1 MEDGVH
7 PKAARSEELLNKCV
21 SIDLEIDPKT
31 NRIQSFAGVRQK
43 PVESYVFKRG
53 NLLEALDGLDRFSDA
68 AEFVVGHN
76 FITFDARHLETIKR
90 DLRLQSKPI
99 IDTLWLNPLA
109 FPRNPYH
116 HLVKHYQDGRLQAG
130 HVNDPELDADLV
142 LIVLSN
148 QIEAL
153 SEINHADPEITRVY
167 HYLTTT
173 QLDHAGFDAVFE
185 FVRGARRPG
194 PAEAQ
199 TAIRR
204 LLRGEACVH
213 KIETVIPEAARDGW
227 PLAYALAWISV
238 AGGDSV
244 MPPWVRHQFP
254 EASRLVRRLR
264 DTPCTD
270 PDCEWC
276 REQNDPKALLKRW
289 FGFEGFRPNPV
300 GPDGKPL
307 QETIVA
313 TALGKSPILGILPTG
328 TGKSVCYQLPALSQF
343 TKTGAL
349 TVVISPLVALMADQ
363 VEGMRRQGITS
374 CVTINGMLSMPE
386 RQEALNQVRLG
397 DAAMLL
403 ISPEQLRSP
412 SVRSVL
418 NQREVGYWVLDEA
431 HCVSKWGHDF
441 RPDYRYVGRFIKEYS
456 GDEVPAPIICLTAT
470 AKPDVIQDIT
480 DHFKT
485 KLSVILKLLDGGAVR
500 ENLSF
505 EIIPTDKGKKLGDVV
520 TVLQDALPKSGTSGA
535 IVYCSTRSATERV
548 AAFLKERGFAAAHYH
563 AGLKPEEKHDVQM
576 AFADGALRVIAATNA
591 FGMGIDKP
599 DIRLVVHAD
608 IPGSLENYLQEA
620 GRAGRDRDHARCIL
634 LFSRDDIERQFSLSA
649 RSRLVK
655 REIGAILKSLR
666 RLDRRTKQ
674 KGEVVA
680 TPGEIV
686 REEKDLEFERDT
698 ATDDTRVKT
707 AVSWLEEAVL
717 LKREENRT
725 RVFPS
730 CLRIRTLKEAEKII
744 AEADVTESYRLKLR
758 SLVESLINA
767 PSDQGISTDELCG
780 ISGFSP
786 GQMRKALN
794 DLETLGIASND
805 TAITIF
811 VHLGVEDSSERRL
824 LEANSLEK
832 DLIDKLREFAPDLE
846 IGHASTL
853 NLKVASQELRDMG
866 HSTVRP
872 DIVDRLVRGIAR
884 DGRDE
889 SEGVG
894 SLQVRKID
902 REHLSV
908 RMQRSWQVLS
918 VTAQIRRL
926 AARVLLNGL
935 QKTAPEKAR
944 GKDIQVETTLG
955 AMMASL
961 NGDFE
966 LSSAISDPAKLL
978 DRALLWLHEQGVV
991 TLGKGLTIFR
1001 PAMTIH
1007 LAPGSQQFTE
1017 PDFEPLKLH
1026 YQEQVLQT
1034 HIMGAY
1040 AERGL
1045 GSMRD
1050 ALRLSEDYFTL
1061 DRENFVQKWLP
1072 GRGSELQRQ
1081 TTPESWSSIVES
1093 LGNSNQSRIVADDR
1107 EQTNVLV
1114 LAGPGS
1120 GKTRVLVHRIAYLIR
1135 VKRENP
1141 RGILALVYNRHA
1153 ATEIRRRLLELI
1165 GDDAR
1170 GVTISTCHGLAMR
1183 MVGASF
1189 SKRAEK
1195 VESVDFDEIMTEAID
1210 LLKGQG
1216 LSRDE
1221 AEAQRETLIEGYRWI
1236 LVDEYQDIGP
1246 QEYEL
1251 IAAVAGRSIEDD
1263 DRRLSLFA
1271 VGDDDQNVYAFAG
1284 ASVGFIRRFEEDY
1297 KAQPSHLIENYR
1309 STANIIHASN
1319 HVIAPAAERMKA
1331 GHDITVNRGRKDDR
1345 PGGLLERLDSVGRGR
1360 VQVLKEAGDPLTQ
1373 AVLAVEEL
1381 ERLSKIVPEWNWAK
1395 AAVIAREWS
1404 YLQPVRS
1411 YCEARGIPVQTANAD
1426 LPNFWRLR
1434 ETQTLVNWLR
1444 ARDRS
1449 GLRVSELSNWMA
1461 AQPDGPWWSILREGV
1476 EDFVHEIGDRETD
1489 RRDILEWLAEWGR
1502 GVRKR
1507 QSGLL
1512 LLSAHRAKG
1521 LEFDHVVV
1529 LDGAWEKRSNGEDK
1543 DAARRLYYVAM
1554 TRARRSLALTTM
1566 TDRHPILENLND
1578 EAFLIRRC
1586 APGTV
1591 EVSDCRKLYKTL
1603 DLSEVFLDFAGR
1615 LHEGNASLAALERIK
1630 SDDPL
1635 LLEERGDHW
1644 VVTDRDGTA
1653 VCRLAKKFA
1662 PPAGAKFLHGNAY
1675 AISTRFRE
1683 DSAEQYQS
1691 HLKRDTWT
1699 VVLPELVF
1707 GPSSVAHVSEGANE
1721 SKKTWGPSIFKG
1733 TDQEQASIEPEVAEG
1748 SGGRL
1753 RADDHFIL
1761 ELTEDQKH
1769 ILNAIE
1775 DNDDGITFSELCA
1788 KTGFSAAKVQ
1798 GDLGAITNKSRKVFG
1813 ERFVFLN
1820 KRNGRYY
1827 PHGSILP
1834 EPEAASEV
1842 STYHERIEKIK
1853 KKSPNAYAAWDED
1866 QEVELRDLFE
1876 RQISIA
1882 EIARIMG
1889 RQPGGIRSRLKKI
1902 GLIDKKDAKRAVQ
1915 DASAKILPD
1924 DEYNVIEIEENL
1936 DAEIRCEDCG
1946 EVIPELR
1953 LKAVPETSK
1962 CVDCA
1967 AKQPSEKR
1975 RIKEPWGTREEF
1987 KKDRQSW
1994 IPWRRK

>member
-7 PKAARSEELLNKCV
+7 PKAASADALLKRCV

-31 NRIQSFAGVRQK
+31 NRLQSFAGVRHG
-43 PVESYVFKRG
+43 VEKSCVFERG
-53 NLLEALDGLDRFSDA
+53 NLSEALVALDHFSNV
-68 AEFVVGHN
+68 AEFVLGHN
-76 FITFDARHLETIKR
+76 FITFDARHLEANKR
-90 DLRLQSKPI
+90 DLNLLRKPI

-130 HVNDPELDADLV
+130 HVNDPKLDAELV
-142 LIVLSN
+142 LTVLSN
-148 QIEAL
+148 QLDAL
-153 SEINHADPEITRVY
+153 SKIDQADPETTRAY

-173 QLDHAGFDAVFE
+173 HQDHAGFDAVFE
-185 FVRGARRPG
+185 YVRGANRPG
-194 PAEAQ
+194 AAEAQ
-199 TAIRR
+199 TAIRGQ
-204 LLRGEACVH
+204 LRGSACIH
-213 KIETVIPEAARDGW
+213 QIETVIPEAARDGW

-264 DTPCTD
+264 DTPCAD
-270 PDCEWC
+270 PNCEWC
-276 REQNDPKALLKRW
+276 RTQNDPKVLLKRW
-289 FGFEGFRPNPV
+289 FGFEGFRPNPE
-300 GPDGKPL
+300 GPDGQPL
-307 QETIVA
+307 QETIVS
-313 TALGKSPILGILPTG
+313 TALGKTPILGILPTG
-328 TGKSVCYQLPALSQF
+328 TGKSVCYQIPALSQF

-456 GDEVPAPIICLTAT
+456 GDEDPAPIICLTAT

-480 DHFKT
+480 DHFTT

-520 TVLQDALPKSGTSGA
+520 TVLEDALPKTGTSGA

-548 AAFLKERGFAAAHYH
+548 AEFLKERGFAAAHYH
-563 AGLKPEEKHDVQM
+563 AGLTPDEKQSVQM
-576 AFADGALRVIAATNA
+576 AFADGQLRVIAATNA

-634 LFSRDDIERQFSLSA
+634 LFSRDDIERQFGLSA
-649 RSRLVK
+649 RSRLEK
-655 REIGAILKSLR
+655 REISAILKSLR

-686 REEKDLEFERDT
+686 REEKDLEFERDS

-717 LKREENRT
+717 LKREENRVH
-725 RVFPS
+725 VFPS
-730 CLRIRTLKEAEKII
+730 CLRIRTLEEAEKII
-744 AEADVTESYRLKLR
+744 GKASMANDYRLKLK
-758 SLVESLINA
+758 SLVQNLINA
-767 PSDQGISTDELCG
+767 PSDKGISTDELCG
-780 ISGFSP
+780 VSGFSP

-811 VHLGVEDSSERRL
+811 LHLGVEDSSEKRL
-824 LEANSLEK
+824 LEANNLEHH
-832 DLIDKLREFAPDLE
+832 LIGKMTELAPDLE
-846 IGHASTL
+846 LGDVANL
-853 NLKVASQELRDMG
+853 NLKIASQELRDAG
-866 HSTVRP
+866 HPVVRP

-889 SEGVG
+889 SEGIG

-902 REHLSV
+902 REHLSI
-908 RMQRSWQVLS
+908 RLQRSWQKLS
-918 VTAQIRRL
+918 VTAQLRRL
-926 AARVLLNGL
+926 AGRVLLNAL
-935 QKTAPEKAR
+935 KSEAPEKAK

-955 AMMASL
+955 KLMSAL
-961 NGDFE
+961 NSDTE
-966 LSSAISDPAKLL
+966 LSSVISEPSKLL
-978 DRALLWLHEQGVV
+978 DRALLWLHEQGVI
-991 TLGKGLTIFR
+991 TLGKGLTVFR

-1007 LAPGSQQFTE
+1007 LAPGNQQFTE

-1026 YQEQVLQT
+1026 YNEQVLQT

-1045 GSMRD
+1045 DSMRD
-1050 ALRLSEDYFTL
+1050 ALRLSEEYFTL
-1061 DRENFVQKWLP
+1061 SRDDFVQKWLP
-1072 GRGSELQRQ
+1072 GRGSELRRQ
-1081 TTPESWSSIVES
+1081 TTPESWRSIVES
-1093 LGNSNQSRIVADDR
+1093 LGNAIQARIVADDR

-1153 ATEIRRRLLELI
+1153 ATEIRRRLFDLI
-1165 GDDAR
+1165 GEDAR

-1189 SKRAEK
+1189 AKRAEK
-1195 VESVDFDEIMTEAID
+1195 VKSVDFDEIITQAVA
-1210 LLKGQG
+1210 LLKGEG
-1216 LSRDE
+1216 LTKDE
-1221 AEAQRETLIEGYRWI
+1221 AEAQRDTLIEGYRWI

-1246 QEYEL
+1246 EEYEL
-1251 IAAVAGRSIEDD
+1251 IAAVAGRSIEDE

-1271 VGDDDQNVYAFAG
+1271 VGDDDQNIYAFTG
-1284 ASVGFIRRFEEDY
+1284 ASVEFIRRFEDDY
-1297 KAQPSHLIENYR
+1297 KAQPSHLVENYR
-1309 STANIIHASN
+1309 STANIVRASN
-1319 HVIAPAAERMKA
+1319 HVIAPATERMKV
-1331 GHDITVNRGRKDDR
+1331 GHEISVNRTRRDD
-1345 PGGLLERLDSVGRGR
+1345 PLGGDLERLDSVGQGR
-1360 VQVLKEAGDPLTQ
+1360 VQVLQEAGDLLTQ
-1373 AVLAVEEL
+1373 AIVAIDEL
-1381 ERLSKIVPEWNWAK
+1381 ERLSKVIPDWDWAK

-1444 ARDRS
+1444 NRDRS
-1449 GLRVSELSNWMA
+1449 GLHVSELGDWMS
-1461 AQPDGPWWSILREGV
+1461 AQPDGPWWSIFREGV
-1476 EDFVHEIGDRETD
+1476 EDFVREVGDRETD
-1489 RRDILEWLAEWGR
+1489 RKDILEWLAEWGR
-1502 GVRKR
+1502 DVRKR

-1521 LEFDHVVV
+1521 LEFEDVVV
-1529 LDGAWEKRSNGEDK
+1529 LDGSWDKRSNGEDA

-1554 TRARRSLALTTM
+1554 TRARRSLALVTM
-1566 TDRHPILENLND
+1566 GRRHPILENLND
-1578 EAFLIRRC
+1578 DEFLIR
-1586 APGTV
+1586 APKQDRLD
-1591 EVSDCRKLYKTL
+1591 VSDCLKHYVTL
-1603 DLSEVFLDFAGR
+1603 GPSEVDLGFAGR
-1615 LHEGNASLAALERIK
+1615 LSSNHYSLAALKNIEAE
-1630 SDDPL
+1630 DPL
-1635 LLEERGDHW
+1635 QLAQHGNRW
-1644 VVTDRDGTA
+1644 VAKDRHGTV
-1653 VCRLAKKFA
+1653 VCQLAKKFA
-1662 PPAGAKFLHGNAY
+1662 PPKDAQFLRGSVY
-1675 AISTRFRE
+1675 AISTRYRE
-1683 DSAEQYQS
+1683 DSAEEYHS
-1691 HLKRDTWT
+1691 HLKRDTWE
-1699 VVLPELVF
+1699 VILPELVF
-1707 GPSSVAHVSEGANE
+1707 GPPSALPGKEATLPPQVSEESSSVEKDA
-1721 SKKTWGPSIFKG
+1721 
-1733 TDQEQASIEPEVAEG
+1733 D
-1748 SGGRL
+1748 L
-1753 RADDHFIL
+1753 R
-1761 ELTEDQKH
+1761 
-1769 ILNAIE
+1769 
-1775 DNDDGITFSELCA
+1775 GTFSAIVKLSSSWGQLQKALRHEGYELEPKGGGLVLQSLSDKNEVHKA
-1788 KTGFSAAKVQ
+1788 SKLGFAYSRLIKRYGTGFPGHPHTWLVAKV
-1798 GDLGAITNKSRKVFG
+1798 LG
-1813 ERFVFLN
+1813 
-1820 KRNGRYY
+1820 
-1827 PHGSILP
+1827 
-1834 EPEAASEV
+1834 
-1842 STYHERIEKIK
+1842 
-1853 KKSPNAYAAWDED
+1853 ED
-1866 QEVELRDLFE
+1866 
-1876 RQISIA
+1876 
-1882 EIARIMG
+1882 
-1889 RQPGGIRSRLKKI
+1889 
-1902 GLIDKKDAKRAVQ
+1902 
-1915 DASAKILPD
+1915 D
-1924 DEYNVIEIEENL
+1924 DSVIE
-1936 DAEIRCEDCG
+1936 
-1946 EVIPELR
+1946 
-1953 LKAVPETSK
+1953 
-1962 CVDCA
+1962 
-1967 AKQPSEKR
+1967 
-1975 RIKEPWGTREEF
+1975 
-1987 KKDRQSW
+1987 
-1994 IPWRRK
+1994 

>member
-31 NRIQSFAGVRQK
+31 NRIQSFAGVRHK
-43 PVESYVFKRG
+43 PVESCVFKRG
-53 NLLEALDGLDRFSDA
+53 NLLEALERLDRFSDA
-68 AEFVVGHN
+68 SEFVVGHN
-76 FITFDARHLETIKR
+76 FITFDARHLQTTTR
-90 DLRLQSKPI
+90 DLRLLSKPI

-142 LIVLSN
+142 LTVLSN

-153 SEINHADPEITRVY
+153 SEINHANPEITRVY

-173 QLDHAGFDAVFE
+173 QLDHAGFNAVFE
-185 FVRGARRPG
+185 FVRGAQRPG

-204 LLRGEACVH
+204 LLRGVACVH
-213 KIETVIPEAARDGW
+213 KIETVIPEVARDGW

-254 EASRLVRRLR
+254 EANRLVRRLR

-270 PDCEWC
+270 PDCDWC

-289 FGFEGFRPNPV
+289 FGFEGFRSKPV

-313 TALGKSPILGILPTG
+313 TALGKNPILGILPTG

-441 RPDYRYVGRFIKEYS
+441 RPDYRYVARFIKEYS
-456 GDEVPAPIICLTAT
+456 GDEDHAPIICLTAT

-576 AFADGALRVIAATNA
+576 AFADGGLRVIAATNA

-620 GRAGRDRDHARCIL
+620 GRAGRDREHARCIL
-634 LFSRDDIERQFSLSA
+634 LFSSDDIERQFSLSA
-649 RSRLVK
+649 RSRLEK

-744 AEADVTESYRLKLR
+744 AKADMTESYRFKLR

-832 DLIDKLREFAPDLE
+832 DLIEKLREFAPDLE

-853 NLKVASQELRDMG
+853 NLKVVSQELRDMG

-872 DIVDRLVRGIAR
+872 DIIDRIVRGIAR

-908 RMQRSWQVLS
+908 RMQRNWQVLS

-926 AARVLLNGL
+926 AARVLLNEL
-935 QKTAPEKAR
+935 QKTAPEKSR

-955 AMMASL
+955 AMMACL
-961 NGDFE
+961 KGDFE
-966 LSSAISDPAKLL
+966 LSTAISDPSKLL

-1001 PAMTIH
+1001 PAMTIY

-1072 GRGSELQRQ
+1072 SRGSELQRQ

-1153 ATEIRRRLLELI
+1153 ATEIRMRLLELI

-1195 VESVDFDEIMTEAID
+1195 VESVDFDAIMTQAID

-1246 QEYEL
+1246 MEYEL
-1251 IAAVAGRSIEDD
+1251 IAAVAGRSIEDE

-1271 VGDDDQNVYAFAG
+1271 VGDDDQNVYAFKG
-1284 ASVGFIRRFEEDY
+1284 ASVNFIRRFEEDY
-1297 KAQPSHLIENYR
+1297 KAQPSHLVENYR
-1309 STANIIHASN
+1309 STANIIYASN

-1360 VQVLKEAGDPLTQ
+1360 VQVLTEAGDRLTQ
-1373 AVLAVEEL
+1373 AVFAVEEL
-1381 ERLSKIVPEWNWAK
+1381 KRLSKIIPEWNWAK

-1404 YLQPVRS
+1404 YLEPVRS

-1426 LPNFWRLR
+1426 IPNFWRLR

-1444 ARDRS
+1444 SKDRS
-1449 GLRVSELSNWMA
+1449 GLHVSDLSDWIA
-1461 AQPDGPWWSILREGV
+1461 AQPDGPWWSVLREGV
-1476 EDFVHEIGDRETD
+1476 QEFVHEIGDRETD
-1489 RRDILEWLAEWGR
+1489 RRDILEWLGEWGQR
-1502 GVRKR
+1502 VRKR

-1512 LLSAHRAKG
+1512 LLTAHRAKG
-1521 LEFDHVVV
+1521 LEFDDVVV
-1529 LDGAWEKRSNGEDK
+1529 LDGAWEKRSNGEDL

-1578 EAFLIRRC
+1578 KAFLVRKNV
-1586 APGTV
+1586 PGSV
-1591 EVSDCRKLYKTL
+1591 DVSDCQTLYRAL
-1603 DLSEVFLDFAGR
+1603 DPSDVFLDFPGR
-1615 LHEGNASLAALERIK
+1615 LPDGNASLAALESIK

-1644 VVTDRDGTA
+1644 VVTNPDGIA
-1653 VCRLAKKFA
+1653 VGRLAKKFV
-1662 PPAGAKFLHGNAY
+1662 PPAGTKFLRGNAY
-1675 AISTRFRE
+1675 AILTRFRE

-1691 HLKRDTWT
+1691 HLKRDTWR

-1707 GPSSVAHVSEGANE
+1707 GPSSVAHVREGGNE
-1721 SKKTWGPSIFKG
+1721 SKQPRAPSISKG
-1733 TDQEQASIEPEVAEG
+1733 TDEEQASIEPDVVEG
-1748 SGGRL
+1748 SGGWL
-1753 RADDHFIL
+1753 RADDQFIL

-1775 DNDDGITFSELCA
+1775 ENDDGIAFSELCA

-1866 QEVELRDLFE
+1866 QEVKLRELFE

-1882 EIARIMG
+1882 DIARIMG
-1889 RQPGGIRSRLKKI
+1889 RQTGGIRSRLIKM
-1902 GLIDKKDAKRAVQ
+1902 GLVNKNDAKQ
-1915 DASAKILPD
+1915 ITQEMNAKVLPY
-1924 DEYNVIEIEENL
+1924 EGYQVIEIEEKL
-1936 DAEIRCEDCG
+1936 DAEIRCDECG
-1946 EVIPELR
+1946 EVVPELR
-1953 LKAVPETSK
+1953 LKAAPGTSK

-1967 AKQPSEKR
+1967 SKR
-1975 RIKEPWGTREEF
+1975 PFDKRNIKEHWGTREEF
-1987 KKDRQSW
+1987 RKDRWSW
-1994 IPWRRK
+1994 IPWRKK

>member
-1 MEDGVH
+1 MHQDED
-7 PKAARSEELLNKCV
+7 E
-21 SIDLEIDPKT
+21 
-31 NRIQSFAGVRQK
+31 SF
-43 PVESYVFKRG
+43 VFKHG
-53 NLLEALDGLDRFSDA
+53 NLAEALEGLDHFSNA
-68 AEFVVGHN
+68 SEFVLGHN
-76 FITFDARHLETIKR
+76 FIFFDARHLEAAKH
-90 DLRLQSKPI
+90 DLRLLKKPI

-130 HVNDPELDADLV
+130 HVNDPELDAKLV
-142 LIVLSN
+142 LTVLSN

-153 SEINHADPEITRVY
+153 SKIERSDPEIIRGY

-173 QLDHAGFDAVFE
+173 QQDYAGFDAVFE
-185 FVRGARRPG
+185 HGVRCAPRPS

-199 TAIRR
+199 TAIRG

-213 KIETVIPEAARDGW
+213 QIETVIPEAARDGW

-276 REQNDPKALLKRW
+276 REQNDPKGLLKRW
-289 FGFEGFRPNPV
+289 FGFEGFRPNPA
-300 GPDGKPL
+300 GPDGTPL

-313 TALGKSPILGILPTG
+313 TAIGKTPILGILPTG

-363 VEGMRRQGITS
+363 VQGMRRQGITS

-397 DAAMLL
+397 DAAILL

-441 RPDYRYVGRFIKEYS
+441 RPDYRYVGRFINEYS
-456 GDEVPAPIICLTAT
+456 GDEDSAPIICLTAT
-470 AKPDVIQDIT
+470 AKPDVIKDIT
-480 DHFKT
+480 DHFET
-485 KLSVILKLLDGGAVR
+485 KLSVPLKLLDGGAVR

-520 TVLQDALPKSGTSGA
+520 TVLENALPKSGTSGA

-548 AAFLKERGFAAAHYH
+548 AAFLKERGLAAARYH
-563 AGLKPEEKHDVQM
+563 AGLKPEEKQDVQM
-576 AFADGALRVIAATNA
+576 AFADGELRVIAATNA

-620 GRAGRDRDHARCIL
+620 GRAGRDRDYARCVL

-649 RSRLVK
+649 RSRLEK
-655 REIGAILKSLR
+655 REISAILKSLR

-686 REEKDLEFERDT
+686 REEKDFEFEHDS

-717 LKREENRT
+717 LKREENRI

-730 CLRIRTLKEAEKII
+730 CLRIRTLEEADKII
-744 AEADVTESYRLKLR
+744 AKADMTEGYRLKLKALVQ
-758 SLVESLINA
+758 SLMVAE
-767 PSDQGISTDELCG
+767 PDQGISTDELCG
-780 ISGFSP
+780 HSGFMP
-786 GQMRKALN
+786 MQMRKALS
-794 DLETLGIASND
+794 DLEALGIASND

-824 LEANSLEK
+824 LESNSLEK
-832 DLIDKLREFAPDLE
+832 DLIDNLREFAPDLE
-846 IGHASTL
+846 LGTASML
-853 NLKVASQELRDMG
+853 NLKIASQEMRDAG
-866 HSTVRP
+866 HATVRP
-872 DIVDRLVRGIAR
+872 DIIDKLVRGIAK
-884 DGRDE
+884 DGRDDG
-889 SEGVG
+889 EGIG

-908 RMQRSWQVLS
+908 RMLRTWQALS
-918 VTAQIRRL
+918 VTAQLRRS
-926 AARVLLNGL
+926 AGRVLLTTL
-935 QKTAPEKAR
+935 QQAAPEKAR

-955 AMMASL
+955 ELMASL

-966 LSSAISDPAKLL
+966 LSSAVSDPTKLL

-1017 PDFEPLKLH
+1017 TDFEPLKLH

-1045 GSMRD
+1045 GSMGE
-1050 ALRLSEDYFTL
+1050 ALRLAEEYFTL
-1061 DRENFVQKWLP
+1061 DRDDFVQKWLP
-1072 GRGSELQRQ
+1072 GRASELRRQ
-1081 TTPESWSSIVES
+1081 TTPKSWRSIVES
-1093 LGNSNQSRIVADDR
+1093 LGNTNQSRIVADER
-1107 EQTNVLV
+1107 EHTNVLV
-1114 LAGPGS
+1114 LAAPGS

-1153 ATEIRRRLLELI
+1153 ATEIRRRLFDLI

-1170 GVTISTCHGLAMR
+1170 AVSISTCHGLAMR

-1189 SKRAEK
+1189 AKRAEK
-1195 VESVDFDEIMTEAID
+1195 VESVDFDEIMKQAID
-1210 LLKGQG
+1210 LLKGEG

-1246 QEYEL
+1246 EEYEL
-1251 IAAVAGRSIEDD
+1251 IAAVAGRSIEDE

-1271 VGDDDQNVYAFAG
+1271 VGDDDQNIYAFAG
-1284 ASVGFIRRFEEDY
+1284 ASVEFIRRFEEDY

-1309 STANIIHASN
+1309 STANIICASN
-1319 HVIAPAAERMKA
+1319 HVIAPAVERMKA
-1331 GHDITVNRGRKDDR
+1331 GHEITVNRTRKDDR
-1345 PGGLLERLDSVGRGR
+1345 PGGALERLDSVGRGR
-1360 VQVLKEAGDPLTQ
+1360 VQVLKEAGDQLTQ

-1381 ERLSKIVPEWNWAK
+1381 ERLSKIVRDWDWAK

-1404 YLQPVRS
+1404 HLQPVQS
-1411 YCEARGIPVQTANAD
+1411 YCEARGIPVQTANAN

-1434 ETQTLVNWLR
+1434 ETQSLIDWLR

-1449 GLRVSELSNWMA
+1449 GLRISELAKWID
-1461 AQPDGPWWSILREGV
+1461 AQPDGPWWSILRDGV
-1476 EDFVHEIGDRETD
+1476 EEFVGEIGGRETD
-1489 RRDILEWLAEWGR
+1489 RKDILEWLAEWGR
-1502 GVRKR
+1502 DVRTR

-1521 LEFDHVVV
+1521 LEFDDVVV
-1529 LDGAWEKRSNGEDK
+1529 LDGAWEKRSNGEDR

-1554 TRARRSLALTTM
+1554 TRARRSLALVTTGK
-1566 TDRHPILENLND
+1566 RHPILENLND
-1578 EAFLIRRC
+1578 EAFLIRGRSQ
-1586 APGTV
+1586 GSIN
-1591 EVSDCRKLYKTL
+1591 VSECRKIYKTL
-1603 DLSEVFLDFAGR
+1603 EAADVDWSFAGR
-1615 LHEGNASLAALERIK
+1615 LGAANASLDAIK
-1630 SDDPL
+1630 KLKSNDPL
-1635 LLEERGDHW
+1635 HLAKRGDIW
-1644 VVTDRDGTA
+1644 VMTNRDGTP
-1653 VCRLAKKFA
+1653 VCRLAKKLKL
-1662 PPAGAKFLHGNAY
+1662 PQGAKFLHASVY
-1675 AISTRFRE
+1675 AILTAFRE
-1683 DSAEQYQS
+1683 DSSEEYQD
-1691 HLKRDTWT
+1691 HFRRDAWN

-1707 GPSSVAHVSEGANE
+1707 EPS
-1721 SKKTWGPSIFKG
+1721 
-1733 TDQEQASIEPEVAEG
+1733 
-1748 SGGRL
+1748 
-1753 RADDHFIL
+1753 
-1761 ELTEDQKH
+1761 
-1769 ILNAIE
+1769 
-1775 DNDDGITFSELCA
+1775 
-1788 KTGFSAAKVQ
+1788 
-1798 GDLGAITNKSRKVFG
+1798 
-1813 ERFVFLN
+1813 
-1820 KRNGRYY
+1820 
-1827 PHGSILP
+1827 
-1834 EPEAASEV
+1834 
-1842 STYHERIEKIK
+1842 
-1853 KKSPNAYAAWDED
+1853 
-1866 QEVELRDLFE
+1866 
-1876 RQISIA
+1876 
-1882 EIARIMG
+1882 
-1889 RQPGGIRSRLKKI
+1889 
-1902 GLIDKKDAKRAVQ
+1902 
-1915 DASAKILPD
+1915 
-1924 DEYNVIEIEENL
+1924 
-1936 DAEIRCEDCG
+1936 
-1946 EVIPELR
+1946 
-1953 LKAVPETSK
+1953 
-1962 CVDCA
+1962 
-1967 AKQPSEKR
+1967 
-1975 RIKEPWGTREEF
+1975 
-1987 KKDRQSW
+1987 
-1994 IPWRRK
+1994 